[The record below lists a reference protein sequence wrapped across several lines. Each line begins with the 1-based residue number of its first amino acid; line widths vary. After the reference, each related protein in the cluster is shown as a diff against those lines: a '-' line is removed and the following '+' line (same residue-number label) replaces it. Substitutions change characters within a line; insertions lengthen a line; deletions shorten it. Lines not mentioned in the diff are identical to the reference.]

1 MIRQTW
7 RIAKKAIGANK
18 MRTFLTMLG
27 IIIGVTALNVLVSIA
42 DGASTSISGQIS
54 QIGAN
59 YLTVQISDDKEKPI
73 RLSEF
78 FELLDNAM
86 KYSVPEGKIRVSL
99 ERKGK
104 KIHLT
109 VWNEAAGLQK
119 GKIRAYSENGQ
130 SLTVAII
137 VES

>member
-7 RIAKKAIGANK
+7 RMAKKAIGANK
-18 MRTFLTMLG
+18 MRIFLTMLG
-27 IIIGVTALNVLVSIA
+27 IIIGVTALNVLASIA
-42 DGASTSISGQIS
+42 DGASTSVS
-54 QIGAN
+54 
-59 YLTVQISDDKEKPI
+59 VQISDDKEKPI

-119 GKIRAYSENGQ
+119 GKIRAYSEDGQ

-137 VES
+137 LES

>member
-7 RIAKKAIGANK
+7 RMAKKAIGANK

-59 YLTVQISDDKEKPI
+59 YLTV
-73 RLSEF
+73 
-78 FELLDNAM
+78 
-86 KYSVPEGKIRVSL
+86 
-99 ERKGK
+99 
-104 KIHLT
+104 T
-109 VWNEAAGLQK
+109 
-119 GKIRAYSENGQ
+119 
-130 SLTVAII
+130 
-137 VES
+137 